1 MGYGAYNTNTHQAR
15 SAAKKAAGQDIF
27 TYSASTY
34 KTPRSSWRSHDS
46 LDPKLKAGDKSAHAG
61 QVMRECIISDDHPD
75 PTPIAVLFDVTGSMG
90 SIPRT
95 LQTKMGAL
103 HGLLVRKGYASDPQ
117 ILFGAIGD
125 ANTDRVPLQVGQFES
140 DNAMDENL
148 ENIFLEGNG
157 GGQGME
163 SYALGAYFLA
173 RHTYLDPFEKN
184 GKKGY
189 AFLIGDER
197 YYNNVPRA
205 HIQDLIGDTIAAN
218 VGTEEIF
225 RELEKR
231 YHVYFIA
238 VESPSYYFDYNLGKI
253 GDTFQDSTWRGLLGE
268 RAIPLE
274 DPNAVCETIAGVIG
288 ILEGAVTLDDTLD
301 DLADVG
307 ADPKAIQAAGRALA
321 TVGAGANVVAG
332 VSGSLPG
339 LDD

>member
-34 KTPRSSWRSHDS
+34 KTPRSSWKSHDS
-46 LDPKLKAGDKSAHAG
+46 LDPKLVAGAKSAHAG

-95 LQTKMGAL
+95 LQTKMAGL

-125 ANTDRVPLQVGQFES
+125 ANTDQVPLQVGQFES

-157 GGQGME
+157 GGQGKE

-173 RHTYLDPFEKN
+173 KHTYLDPFEKN

-197 YYNNVPRA
+197 YYRNVPRS
-205 HIQDLIGDTIAAN
+205 HIQTIIGDTVEADID
-218 VGTEEIF
+218 TEAIF

-238 VESPSYYFDYNLGKI
+238 VESSYDFSYNLGKI
-253 GDTFQDSTWRGLLGE
+253 DDTIANGTWRGLLGE

-274 DPNAVCETIAGVIG
+274 DPNAVCETIATTVGL
-288 ILEGAVTLDDTLD
+288 LEGAVTLDDALD

-307 ADPKAIQAAGRALA
+307 ADPKAIAATGRALA
-321 TVGAGANVVAG
+321 PIGAGAGVVAAA
-332 VSGSLPG
+332 SGSLPG